1 MSNTTDLNTIFLN
14 YTTNDLE
21 LVNLIQSG
29 CSLVCTLII
38 LAKLSNPMAFFGSV
52 RKKQL
57 EAKRNKQKREL
68 ERLETLIRNIKNN
81 DDVNIDS
88 LLSEDN
94 EDSETKQEIPM
105 ASKKK
110 KRNLESRV

>member
-1 MSNTTDLNTIFLN
+1 MSNSTDLNRIFLN

-57 EAKRNKQKREL
+57 EAKRSKQKREL

-81 DDVNIDS
+81 DDVNIEN
-88 LLSEDN
+88 LLSED
-94 EDSETKQEIPM
+94 EDSETKQEMPI
-105 ASKKK
+105 AKK
-110 KRNLESRV
+110 KRKNQEFV

>member
-81 DDVNIDS
+81 DDVNIDN
-88 LLSEDN
+88 LLSED
-94 EDSETKQEIPM
+94 EESETKQEMPI
-105 ASKKK
+105 AKK
-110 KRNLESRV
+110 KRKNQEIV

>member
-1 MSNTTDLNTIFLN
+1 MSNSTDLNKIFLN

-38 LAKLSNPMAFFGSV
+38 LAKLSNPMSFLSSV
-52 RKKQL
+52 RKKQQ
-57 EAKRNKQKREL
+57 EAKRSKQKREL

-81 DDVNIDS
+81 DDVNIEN
-88 LLSEDN
+88 LLSEDSS
-94 EDSETKQEIPM
+94 SETKQEMPI
-105 ASKKK
+105 ATKKK
-110 KRNLESRV
+110 KKNQEIV